1 MRKTFVKTLIAEAA
15 KNKRI
20 MLLTGDL
27 GFTVFED
34 YIRRFPEQFL
44 NVGVA
49 EQNMVSLAAG
59 LAMAGRTVVCYSI
72 ASFASARPYEQIKLD
87 VASHRLPVIITGV
100 GSGLSYSTASITHH
114 SLDDIGLM
122 RLIPGMT
129 VLSPADNFETAWA
142 TKQSLN
148 LNGPVYLRLGKDEQQ
163 DIYKSVP
170 RLNIGHGSVVYRG
183 KKVAIFTTGAITAV
197 AMDAVNILR
206 SNKIN
211 PTFVSFHTIKP
222 LNERLIRNTAKSHSL
237 IVTVEEHGIIGGL
250 GSAVSQIIASGGY
263 RTKCLN
269 IGTGDR
275 FIYGIGS
282 LKYMRA
288 TAGLIPAVISRN
300 IIRALYNKKQ

>member
-27 GFTVFED
+27 GFTVFEE
-34 YIRRFPEQFL
+34 YIGRFPERFL

-49 EQNMVSLAAG
+49 EQNMISLAAG
-59 LAMAGRTVVCYSI
+59 MALAGRTVVCYSI

-142 TKQSLN
+142 TKRSLN
-148 LNGPVYLRLGKDEQQ
+148 LNGPVYLRLGKDEQP

-170 RLNIGHGSVVYRG
+170 RLNLGHGSVVSRG
-183 KKVAIFTTGAITAV
+183 RKVAIFTTGAITAV
-197 AMDAVNILR
+197 AMDAANILR

-211 PTFVSFHTIKP
+211 PTVISIHTIKP
-222 LNERLIRNTAKSHSL
+222 LDERLVRETAKSHSL
-237 IVTVEEHGIIGGL
+237 IVTVEEHGTAGGL
-250 GSAVSQIIASGGY
+250 GSAVSQIIASGDY
-263 RTKCLN
+263 PSKSLI

-282 LKYMRA
+282 LKYMRSLV
-288 TAGLIPAVISRN
+288 GLTPGMISRN
-300 IIRALYNKKQ
+300 IIRALYNTKQ